1 MSGTVAAPDSQRWL
15 PVWDRPVPHSSTRAP
30 LVWLL
35 GAHGGA
41 GASTLAQ
48 VLALAADAQGRWP
61 GVLNDES
68 PFVAVV
74 ARETLTGLGRA
85 HELLRQHRA
94 ADAGPCQVLGLITC
108 ADRPGRVPLEIRR
121 YRRVI
126 DELVPADGR
135 WRMRWQP
142 SWPLTSRAQLPVWTP
157 ASPHPVRGG
166 DPLAA
171 VRELGQ
177 QLLGAVGAAVAD
189 SPLDEQLSGE
199 AA

>member
-1 MSGTVAAPDSQRWL
+1 MNGSIAAPQSGRWL
-15 PVWDRPVPHSSTRAP
+15 PVWDRPVPHTGGRAP

-41 GASTLAQ
+41 GVSTLEQ

-61 GVLNDES
+61 GAFDNES

-74 ARETLTGLGRA
+74 ARETVDGLGRA
-85 HELLRQHRA
+85 HELLRQHHGGQ
-94 ADAGPCQVLGLITC
+94 AGRCQVLGLITC
-108 ADRPGRVPLEIRR
+108 ADRPGRVPPEIRR

-126 DELVPADGR
+126 DELVPPEGR
-135 WRMRWQP
+135 WRMRWQ
-142 SWPLTSRAQLPVWTP
+142 SAWPLTPRADLPVWTP
-157 ASPHPVRGG
+157 ASPHPTRGS

-171 VRELGQ
+171 VRELGHQ
-177 QLLGAVGAAVAD
+177 VLGAVAAAVTG
-189 SPLDEQLSGE
+189 SFLDQHSGE